1 MQSSRKFALI
11 ANTSDPSFLRN
22 KITFDLAALSR
33 MPASPQAAFVH
44 VYFNGRYHGLYL
56 MAQRPNGTYNGLFHE
71 DGSVYSLEDYQAI
84 AGKDKVRPVKATMPD
99 WYLKSLEEYRK

>member
-1 MQSSRKFALI
+1 M
-11 ANTSDPSFLRN
+11 N
-22 KITFDLAALSR
+22 KITESVVESLAISIILCYDNSITIMNGQVIPMFKGSYVALVT
-33 MPASPQAAFVH
+33 P
-44 VYFNGRYHGLYL
+44 
-56 MAQRPNGTYNGLFHE
+56 FHE